1 MAVWRRLG
9 LAVVL
14 IFLLGSAASIAQAAD
29 QLILKNGD
37 RLTGSIQRKDREAVI
52 IKTDYAGEVRV
63 QWDKVSSLNTDHEVR
78 VLRMGSSEVVSARV
92 ESEGE
97 RQARLVAEREK
108 AEHEHE
114 QEQEPEQAP
123 VKLDEI
129 VYINP
134 YPNESGEGIVYNGH
148 ANLAFSAT
156 RGNSDTSRA
165 YVDTQF
171 NAVAKEYRYSLG
183 LRGEQRE
190 DQGNEVA
197 ANWLGKGDIDWF
209 INEKRFRYARTSLE
223 RDRFKDISLRSTI
236 GAGLGYQ
243 LVDTSDSSLSVQ
255 GGLDYVRVNHIA
267 TEDQSY
273 PALGWGIK
281 YSQWLF
287 ERRAQLFHEQEGFWN
302 LSDLHGVTLR
312 STSGLRVPLTGTLNA
327 TAQLNLDYEGLPAE
341 GRKPLDSTLLFLM
354 GYNW

>member
-1 MAVWRRLG
+1 MVVWRRLG
-9 LAVVL
+9 LAAAL
-14 IFLLGSAASIAQAAD
+14 IFLFGSAVSVASAAD

-37 RLTGSIQRKDREAVI
+37 RLTGHVLRKDREAVV

-63 QWDKVSSLNTDHEVR
+63 QWDKVSSLDTDHEVR
-78 VLRMGSSEVVSARV
+78 VLRIGSSEVVSARV

-97 RQARLVAEREK
+97 REARLVAEREK
-108 AEHEHE
+108 AEHE
-114 QEQEPEQAP
+114 QEQEPEHTP

-134 YPNESGEGIVYNGH
+134 YPNESGEGIVYKGH
-148 ANLAFSAT
+148 ANLAFSET
-156 RGNSDTSRA
+156 RGNSDTSRI
-165 YVDTQF
+165 YVDTQL

-197 ANWLGKGDIDWF
+197 ANWLGKGDVDWF
-209 INEKRFRYARTSLE
+209 INEKRFRYARSSLE
-223 RDRFKDISLRSTI
+223 RDRFKDISWRGTI

-243 LVDTSDSSLSVQ
+243 LVSTSESSLSVQ
-255 GGLDYVRVNHIA
+255 GGLDYVRVNHI
-267 TEDQSY
+267 TTDNESY

-287 ERRAQLFHEQEGFWN
+287 THRAQLFHEQEGFWN